1 MGLGIRVRDALSNT
15 TALLIFTFGCFLGIS
30 SGLGE

>member
-1 MGLGIRVRDALSNT
+1 MRLGIRVRDALSNT
-15 TALLIFTFGCFLGIS
+15 TALIFTFGCFLGIS